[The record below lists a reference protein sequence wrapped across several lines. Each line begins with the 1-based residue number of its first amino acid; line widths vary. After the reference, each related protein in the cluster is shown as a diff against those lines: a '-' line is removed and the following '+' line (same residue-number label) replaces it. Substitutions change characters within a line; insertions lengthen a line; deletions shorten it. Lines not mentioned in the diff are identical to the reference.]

1 MFDFKNW
8 LKIEKNGL
16 KNDFY
21 AYPKRKILWIILG
34 VSLLFATI
42 FRLWTIVSFQTI
54 IQWDTWLVNQIA
66 QFRNSNLD
74 GFFLVLTNFASE
86 YFIIASFLILAIF
99 LAKRRRRKAAF
110 AVFLTLIGSSFFI
123 WFFKNFFSRP
133 RPFGCL
139 TGSDCFSFPSGHAT
153 IALYFYGLLFYLIG
167 RFIKIKKTTAF
178 SLGSFFSLL
187 VFLIALSR
195 IYLGYHFLTDV
206 VACFLL
212 GGIFLLIAALMIDF
226 LYQEK

>member
-110 AVFLTLIGSSFFI
+110 AVFLTLVGSSFFI

-139 TGSDCFSFPSGHAT
+139 AERDCFSFPSGHAT

-206 VACFLL
+206 VAGFLL